1 MIRIYRSPDPPKSLE
16 KEIKKKNGSYRKQDV
31 HDKLKENFHNKCYI
45 CETKPMLSRDID
57 HLKPHLN
64 AKFGSEN
71 WEIKFA
77 WDNLFLSCH
86 HCNMLKSDKENI
98 LNCCERDPEQALY
111 QKVDGGD
118 VSVSPIDPNDQSAAA
133 TAQLIQEAFMATK
146 PPARKL
152 DAADRRGLL
161 HEELMHLLETLDQY
175 KKCRRKS
182 KKKAELFETLRQMV
196 QLDQA
201 YAGFLRT
208 EIREIQK
215 LQKKCPELKELLVTG
230 QEQSDE
236 HTSETEV
243 PV

>member
-1 MIRIYRSPDPPKSLE
+1 MIRIYRSPDPPGSLE
-16 KEIKKKNGSYRKQDV
+16 KEIKKKNGSYRKKDV
-31 HDKLKENFHNKCYI
+31 HDKLKKDFHNKCYI
-45 CETKPMLSRDID
+45 CEAKPMMSRDID
-57 HLKPHLN
+57 HLKPHHN
-64 AKFGSEN
+64 AKFGDEN

-86 HCNMLKSDKENI
+86 HCNLLKSDKEDI
-98 LNCCERDPEQALY
+98 LNCCERDPEQALC
-111 QKVDGGD
+111 QKVDRHV
-118 VSVSPIDPNDQSAAA
+118 VSVTPMDPNDQSAAV
-133 TAQLIQEAFMATK
+133 TAQLIQEAFMAQK

-152 DAADRRGLL
+152 DAADRRELL

-182 KKKAELFETLRQMV
+182 KKKTELFETLRQMV

-208 EIREIQK
+208 ELREIQEIW
-215 LQKKCPELKELLVTG
+215 KKCPDLKELLVTG
-230 QEQSDE
+230 QEQNDE